1 MVQNDPSLN
10 RSLITPVTFNTS
22 DTAALPGD
30 STSSLFEEK
39 NPEKKGDILGQ
50 LSAAEFTALEAEAR
64 ARVIAEIGEPIR
76 TLARQGKA
84 VSDVKRMMRKMLR
97 ESTGA

>member
-22 DTAALPGD
+22 DTAALPGG

-39 NPEKKGDILGQ
+39 TLEQSGDVLGR

-64 ARVIAEIGEPIR
+64 ARVIADMREPIR

-84 VSDVKRMMRKMLR
+84 VSDVKQMMRKIIG
-97 ESTGA
+97 EHKGP